1 MSDLTWKISKTALG
15 HELNPRNCKVKKP
28 IDKVF
33 MKKMLEILKN
43 TEWQSCPLY
52 RVYKKHGRWKHESE
66 RIYRE
71 VEIQWLLKVLKGM
84 ENVDINKEF
93 NECPEGK

>member
-1 MSDLTWKISKTALG
+1 MMSKGLNYRFKLTDLNKYSSNLKMSDLTWKISKTALG
-15 HELNPRNCKVKKP
+15 HELNPRNCKIKKP

-33 MKKMLEILKN
+33 MKKLQDILKN
-43 TEWQSCPLY
+43 TEWQNCPLY

-71 VEIQWLLKVLKGM
+71 VEI
-84 ENVDINKEF
+84 
-93 NECPEGK
+93 